1 MSRSTLDKSM
11 KKKISQL
18 RENYTKGGIE
28 DANLPD
34 DPVEMLRRWL
44 DEAISSEVDEPNA
57 MSLATVS
64 PDGKPNV
71 RVVLLKGIEG
81 STIHFYTNY
90 GSQKGKELSLNPHAA
105 VAFWWPELERQLRV
119 RGPVEK
125 LSREESDHYFQSRPR
140 ESRIGAW
147 VSEQSSTI
155 ENRNALKQK
164 VQDVTERFE
173 GKEIPTPKFWGG
185 YSIGIEEIEFWQG
198 RPGRLHDRIL
208 YEIKNDDWEKRRLQP

>member
-81 STIHFYTNY
+81 GKIHFYTNY

-208 YEIKNDDWEKRRLQP
+208 YEIKNGDWEKRRLQP